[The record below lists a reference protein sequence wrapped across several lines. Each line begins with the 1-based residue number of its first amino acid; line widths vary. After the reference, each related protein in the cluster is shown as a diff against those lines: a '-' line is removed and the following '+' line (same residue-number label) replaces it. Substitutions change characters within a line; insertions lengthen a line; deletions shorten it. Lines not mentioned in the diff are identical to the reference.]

1 LKALKSILNFL
12 IQYNFIV
19 AFGAVA
25 LSLQTMLLI
34 KQELKFN
41 PYTLLIFLACLLD
54 YNIHRLIKTKYQNH
68 FQKSGNIKSSF
79 IFNLLIV
86 FLSLATSINLFFISE
101 ELYFDFLCIAAL
113 TLAYTLPFVFKNK
126 YINLIKKIPF
136 LKTAMLAFVWTY
148 LTVNIPIKLSNTI
161 LNDYEYIALFTGRF
175 LFISVVTL
183 PFEMRDKETDLKDG
197 VLSLAHILTFRQLHF
212 LAFLML
218 GIMNVIMCWYLD
230 EVGSLAL
237 CIAFVISSALLFW
250 LIQYK
255 KIQRNRYYY
264 QVFID
269 GALIIQFLLVY
280 FFAMI

>member
-34 KQELKFN
+34 KQELKFT

-54 YNIHRLIKTKYQNH
+54 YNLHRLIKIRYQNN
-68 FQKSGNIKSSF
+68 FKKSFN
-79 IFNLLIV
+79 FNLLIV
-86 FLSLATSINLFFISE
+86 VLSLGISIILFFISK
-101 ELYFDFLCIAAL
+101 ELYFDFLCIGAL

-148 LTVNIPIKLSNTI
+148 LTVNIPIKLSNAI
-161 LNDYEYIALFTGRF
+161 LNEYEYFALFTGRF
-175 LFISVVTL
+175 LFITVVTL
-183 PFEMRDKETDLKDG
+183 PFDMRDKATDLKDG
-197 VLSLAHILTFRQLHF
+197 VLSLAHILTVHQLHF

-218 GIMNVIMCWYLD
+218 GLMNVIMCWYLNKK
-230 EVGSLAL
+230 GSSAL

-250 LIQYK
+250 LIQFK
-255 KIQRNRYYY
+255 KNQRNRYYY

-269 GALIIQFLLVY
+269 GVLIMQFLLVY
-280 FFAMI
+280 FIARV